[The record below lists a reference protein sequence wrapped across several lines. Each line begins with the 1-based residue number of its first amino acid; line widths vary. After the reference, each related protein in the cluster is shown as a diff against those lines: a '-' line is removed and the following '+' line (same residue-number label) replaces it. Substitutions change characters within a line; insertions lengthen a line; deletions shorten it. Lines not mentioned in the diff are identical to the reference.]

1 MNVKEQVDKVKEYF
15 KEVYLETK
23 RVTFPSRKETM
34 KGTYVVLITVVI
46 AAAFLGRRC
55 NFLTQFCKQ
64 GPALGVFS
72 AFFMF
77 NFCPF

>member
-23 RVTFPSRKETM
+23 RVTFSSRKETM

-46 AAAFLGRRC
+46 AAAFLGVVDVGLAKIIQVLFR
-55 NFLTQFCKQ
+55 
-64 GPALGVFS
+64 G
-72 AFFMF
+72 
-77 NFCPF
+77 